1 MADRIHIWHYIIK
14 EDGEPME
21 NADIRLYLSGTTTE
35 ANIYLTKNSANYT
48 TCRNADLKTNNDG
61 YVEFWLAGDWESG
74 GHAFTQLFKL
84 EWYKAGTAP
93 GYIEDYNPWP
103 NTLIWRDTNS
113 SADRDYRNK
122 FVSDQLA
129 NKWLTHVPQI
139 VPSASPH
146 DLQPVDYES
155 GCDDDIYDKVVS
167 NKMLNDILL
176 NCYAS
181 DSVGVSGNTAG
192 HSETI
197 TSWSTIGSQY
207 YKDISHPTV
216 DNDSCVILIDI
227 NTLEQIMPAEVI
239 YTGTN
244 TTRVIVEE
252 NNDMRV
258 TIHGS
263 I

>member
-1 MADRIHIWHYIIK
+1 MADRIHIWHYILK

-48 TCRNADLKTNNDG
+48 TCRNSDLKTNNDG

-74 GHAFTQLFKL
+74 GYAFTQLFKL
-84 EWYKAGTAP
+84 EWYKVGTAP
-93 GYIEDYNPWP
+93 GFIEDYNPWP

-113 SADRDYRNK
+113 SADKDYRNK
-122 FVSDQLA
+122 FVSNYLV
-129 NKWLTHVPQI
+129 NRWLTHIPQI

-146 DLQPVDYES
+146 NLQPVDYES
-155 GCDDDIYDKVVS
+155 GCLDDVYDKVVS
-167 NKMLNDILL
+167 NKMLNDILQ

-181 DSVGVSGNTAG
+181 DSFGFTCDADS
-192 HSETI
+192 HSEDI
-197 TSWSTIGSQY
+197 TSWSIIGSQY

-216 DNDSCVILIDI
+216 NNDSYVVLVDI
-227 NTLEQIMPAEVI
+227 NTLEQVVPANI
-239 YTGTN
+239 IFTGTN
-244 TTRVIVEE
+244 TTRIIVEE

-258 TIHGS
+258 TISGDK
-263 I
+263 